1 MDEINNPEILRLKA
15 MLQYEELCYEQGVDL
30 ICGVDE
36 AGRGPL
42 AGPVV
47 AAAVIM
53 PRDCFIPWVNDSKKL
68 SEKKRELLYKEI
80 VTCAV
85 SVGLGIIG
93 PETIERINILN
104 ATKLAMRQ
112 AVEALSTTPGHILI
126 DGNFTV
132 PDLALPQQAIIKGDS
147 KSYTIAAA
155 SIVAKVTRDRLM
167 QELHDKYPA
176 YNLAKN
182 KGYGTKEHISAIKSH
197 GMSPIHRGSF
207 LTKILQG

>member
-1 MDEINNPEILRLKA
+1 MDDINNTEILRLKN
-15 MLQYEELCYEQGVDL
+15 MLHYEELCYLQGFDN

-47 AAAVIM
+47 AAAVIL
-53 PRDCFIPWVNDSKKL
+53 PRDCFIPCVNDSKKL
-68 SEKKRELLYKEI
+68 SEKKRELLYSEI
-80 VTCAV
+80 LARAV
-85 SVGLGIIG
+85 SVGLGIVG

-104 ATKLAMRQ
+104 ATKYAMME
-112 AVEALSTTPGHILI
+112 AVKALSIKPGHILI
-126 DGNFTV
+126 DGNFTIT
-132 PDLALPQQAIIKGDS
+132 DLDLPQQAIIKGDS

-167 QELHDKYPA
+167 HELHEKFPE
-176 YNLAKN
+176 YNFSKN
-182 KGYGTKEHISAIKSH
+182 KGYGTKEHISAIKNH
-197 GMSPIHRGSF
+197 GVSPIHRGSF